1 MARTVSDTSSRIEL
15 RIPPD
20 QKAVIA
26 RAAALEHLDLTGFIL
41 RRVLPEARAVVERA
55 EHLSLS
61 ERDSLRVLDL
71 LENPPV
77 PNERLIRAAKVGQK
91 LA

>member
-15 RIPPD
+15 RIPAD

-41 RRVLPEARAVVERA
+41 RRVLPDARAVVEQA
-55 EHLSLS
+55 EHLTLV
-61 ERDSLRVLDL
+61 RT
-71 LENPPV
+71 
-77 PNERLIRAAKVGQK
+77 G
-91 LA
+91 